1 MKTPITDAAAT
12 LMMLALI
19 LLLGYLWM
27 DYEQE
32 KIRSSKQNNV
42 PVKESSL
49 QKLAPKSFEVLVKR
63 TTE

>member
-1 MKTPITDAAAT
+1 MKSPITDAAAT

-19 LLLGYLWM
+19 LFLGYLWM

-42 PVKESSL
+42 PVKETTLQRLATKTFEQL
-49 QKLAPKSFEVLVKR
+49 QKR
-63 TTE
+63 TE